1 MVNYIYI
8 HVCCINNWKE
18 VFNKLYYN
26 IKTSGLYDIVK
37 SIKCNV
43 LSESNNVIDFFS
55 GLNDDKLEVVGI
67 SNDLSLY
74 ETPTINLLYQH
85 SLQEESDFNVLYLH
99 TKGVKHNNN
108 NINVNDW
115 IDYLT
120 YFNITKYE
128 TCINYLQDYD
138 AVGVNL
144 QNGNVETHYSGNFWW
159 TKSQYIKKL
168 TKCEYKNY
176 NSPEFWLTE
185 TNTGKYLSLW
195 NSNINHYSQRYEE
208 HNYKK

>member
-1 MVNYIYI
+1 M
-8 HVCCINNWKE
+8 
-18 VFNKLYYN
+18 
-26 IKTSGLYDIVK
+26 
-37 SIKCNV
+37 
-43 LSESNNVIDFFS
+43 
-55 GLNDDKLEVVGI
+55 
-67 SNDLSLY
+67 Y

-85 SLQEESDFNVLYLH
+85 SLQEDLDFNVLYLH

-108 NINVNDW
+108 NVNVNDW

-128 TCINYLQDYD
+128 TCINYLQEYD

-185 TNTGKYLSLW
+185 KNTGKYLSLW

-208 HNYKK
+208 HNYI

>member
-43 LSESNNVIDFFS
+43 LSENNNIIDFFS

-85 SLQEESDFNVLYLH
+85 SLEEDLDFNVLYLH

-128 TCINYLQDYD
+128 TCINYLEDYD

-159 TKSQYIKKL
+159 TNSNFSHNYIKWW
-168 TKCEYKNY
+168 Y
-176 NSPEFWLTE
+176 
-185 TNTGKYLSLW
+185 
-195 NSNINHYSQRYEE
+195 
-208 HNYKK
+208 

>member
-1 MVNYIYI
+1 MIRIYY
-8 HVCCINNWKE
+8 HVYGINNVDE
-18 VFNKLYYN
+18 
-26 IKTSGLYDIVK
+26 IVD
-37 SIKCNV
+37 
-43 LSESNNVIDFFS
+43 EQ
-55 GLNDDKLEVVGI
+55 
-67 SNDLSLY
+67 LSLLNAIKEPFKLTVGLSVSNESY
-74 ETPTINLLYQH
+74 NNDNLLDKINPNIIKYNENEFLTLNLIQ
-85 SLQEESDFNVLYLH
+85 QDDIKDDDYILYLH

-108 NINVNDW
+108 NVNVNDW

-144 QNGNVETHYSGNFWW
+144 QTNNVETHYSGNFWW

-185 TNTGKYLSLW
+185 TNTGKYLSLCD
-195 NSNINHYSQRYEE
+195 SNINHYSQRYEE